1 MTQRY
6 VQIRH
11 QPTGAVIA
19 QGPLGWGITPF
30 EGNYYIRRRYLREGH
45 FRIDHVPGLCVYK
58 GLYVGL
64 NYVAPDRTVSKHLGW
79 MYWLPN
85 PLLPF
90 IMYRVAIPGRDPLL
104 AIDSVDGCS
113 MSSRDPRAAAAVVNS
128 TLVDKATR
136 HAP

>member
-30 EGNYYIRRRYLREGH
+30 EGNYYIRRQYLRDGH

-64 NYVAPDRTVSKHLGW
+64 NYIAPDRTVSKHLGW

-90 IMYRVAIPGRDPLL
+90 IMYRVAIPGYDPLL

-113 MSSRDPRAAAAVVNS
+113 MSSRDPCASAAILNS
-128 TLVDKATR
+128 TLVDKATC

>member
-11 QPTGAVIA
+11 HSTGAVIA

-30 EGNYYIRRRYLREGH
+30 EGNYYIRRQYLRDGH

-64 NYVAPDRTVSKHLGW
+64 NYIAPDRTVSKHLGW

-90 IMYRVAIPGRDPLL
+90 IMYRVAIPGYDPLL
-104 AIDSVDGCS
+104 VIDSVDGCS
-113 MSSRDPRAAAAVVNS
+113 MSSRDPHASATVLNS

-136 HAP
+136 HVP